1 VLRIQRVVL
10 LVSAALALVAPA
22 AGAGE
27 PGSAGALFLRV
38 GVGARASGM
47 GEAFTAIAADASAM
61 YWNPG
66 AMAAVLGTD
75 VVLVHNEY
83 LQSVR
88 LEQAA
93 LTHETDFGTF
103 GLSFTG
109 LFTGDMERRDDA
121 PTSMPLGEFGASDI
135 AFAVAYSRYV
145 VPNVAVGASVKGIVQ
160 KIDQEDANGLAVDV
174 GIYHVSRVEGLRLAA
189 VVGNLGKPMKFLEE
203 EYALPRYVKVGGS
216 YARDI
221 AAIRGGVQFALDL
234 VFPNDDDG
242 RQHVGVEFDY
252 ERRFF
257 LRAGYKAGYDSQ
269 GATFGLGARHR
280 EFSLDYAWLPVG
292 NDLGDSHRFGI
303 GLSL

>member
-1 VLRIQRVVL
+1 ML
-10 LVSAALALVAPA
+10 LLCAGLALSAATAR
-22 AGAGE
+22 AGE

-47 GEAFTAIAADASAM
+47 GEAFTAIAGDASAV

-66 AMAAVLGTD
+66 AMPAVLGTD

-83 LQSVR
+83 LQSIRV
-88 LEQAA
+88 EQAA
-93 LTHETDFGTF
+93 LTHETDRGTL
-103 GLSFTG
+103 GLAFTG

-121 PTSMPLGEFGASDI
+121 PTADPLGEFGASDI
-135 AFAVAYSRYV
+135 AFSLAFGRYV

-160 KIDQEDANGLAVDV
+160 KIDQEDANGFAVDL
-174 GIYHVSRVEGLRLAA
+174 GIYHVSRVEGLKLAA

-216 YARDI
+216 YARGI
-221 AAIRGGVQFALDL
+221 AAIRGGVQLALDL
-234 VFPNDDDG
+234 VFPNDGDG
-242 RQHVGVEFDY
+242 RQHAGVEFDY

-257 LRAGYKAGYDSQ
+257 LRAGYKAGYESQ

-280 EFSLDYAWLPVG
+280 EFSVDYAWLPVG
-292 NDLGDSHRFGI
+292 NDLGDSHRI
-303 GLSL
+303 